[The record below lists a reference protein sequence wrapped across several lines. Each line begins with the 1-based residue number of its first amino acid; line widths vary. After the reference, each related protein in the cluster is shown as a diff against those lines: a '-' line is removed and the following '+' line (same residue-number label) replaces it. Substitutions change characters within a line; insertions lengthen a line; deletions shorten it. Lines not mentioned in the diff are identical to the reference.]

1 MKHQVVRD
9 VRQLL
14 VGRQSNLLIAL
25 GILVL
30 SPVGA
35 AAQAEGGT
43 TAVDAMRCWRRI
55 SSNAVVVG
63 ERFTMTVT
71 CSVVETDEAR
81 TLPDQDALEPETIEV
96 LPFDILNGQRY
107 EDIRTG
113 PYRFFQYQ
121 YTLRLISE
129 SDFGEDVEIPALDL
143 PYRVERRVGDN
154 PALLGRE
161 LTYILPAEPIRIL
174 SLVPASA
181 ADIRTLPPA
190 TFDRIETRALR
201 ATLLT
206 LLAALFGLMALSVV
220 AFGIVRIAQARGG
233 ARRQANKRLPLPLVV
248 GGVLRELTR
257 LRQTTAGPGWTLEGV
272 ARALAALRV
281 AAAVAIS
288 NPIALAPIDPDAPTR
303 GGQIR
308 LRHGYLRPKAASIS
322 SGLTA
327 ATLNRRL
334 EEPLPFLVADRETVE
349 HLGRAIAAF
358 TTARYG
364 RSGAL
369 PQDSLTRNLETSI
382 ELTKRLRWQAATP
395 IRHAKQFIWEASN
408 WWTRVW
414 TR

>member
-9 VRQLL
+9 VGQLL

-43 TAVDAMRCWRRI
+43 TAVDAMRCWRRV

-143 PYRVERRVGDN
+143 PYRVERRVDDN

-161 LTYILPAEPIRIL
+161 LTYVLPAEPIRIL

-181 ADIRTLPPA
+181 ADIRNLPPA

-220 AFGIVRIAQARGG
+220 AFGIVQIAQARGG
-233 ARRQANKRLPLPLVV
+233 ARRQADKRLPLPLVV
-248 GGVLRELTR
+248 GRVLRELTR

-272 ARALAALRV
+272 GRALAALRV

-303 GGQIR
+303 DGQIR
-308 LRHGYLRPKAASIS
+308 LHHGYLRPKAANIS

-349 HLGRAIAAF
+349 HLSRAIAAF

-382 ELTKRLRWQAATP
+382 EQTKRLRWQAATP
-395 IRHAKQFIWEASN
+395 IRHAKQFIWVASN